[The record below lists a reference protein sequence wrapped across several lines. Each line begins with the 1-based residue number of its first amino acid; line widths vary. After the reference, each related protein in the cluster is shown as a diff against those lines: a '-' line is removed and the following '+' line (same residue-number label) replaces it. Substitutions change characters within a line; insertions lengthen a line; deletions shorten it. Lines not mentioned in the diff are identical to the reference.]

1 MKKISLLVLAC
12 LAASVGAFDE
22 YGPMAAGKT
31 EVDVMAAYS
40 LSPESGDFTPA
51 LQAKYGII
59 DGLDVEAFVAI
70 PTDPE
75 FGIDQPNIALK
86 YNHAESGWG
95 GFVAI
100 DLPFASDKIN
110 SDPSTVFH
118 FAAQYLKT
126 FDKIVLTDW
135 LKFNS
140 SFKDGD
146 DGAIDLY
153 VKPQYN
159 VSDKLGPYLGL
170 EWTTSGKFEGYAIA
184 FKPGV
189 NYVVN
194 DMVSVE
200 GQVPVTKI
208 KDVDDLFVSAYVRAY
223 FVF

>member
-1 MKKISLLVLAC
+1 MKKLSVLVLSA

-22 YGPMAAGKT
+22 YGPMAKGKT
-31 EVDVMAAYS
+31 EIDVMANYDI
-40 LSPESGDFTPA
+40 SPEAGGLTPS
-51 LQAKYGII
+51 LQAKYGIV
-59 DGLDVEAFVAI
+59 DGLDVEVFAAL

-75 FGIDQPNIALK
+75 FGLDQPNIALK
-86 YNHAESGWG
+86 YNDAKTGFG
-95 GFVAI
+95 GFAAI
-100 DLPFASDKIN
+100 DLPFASEKIN
-110 SDPSTVFH
+110 PDPSAYFH

-126 FDKIVLTDW
+126 FDNIVLTDW
-135 LKFNS
+135 LKFSS

-170 EWTTSGKFEGYAIA
+170 QWITSGKFEGYTIA

-194 DMVSVE
+194 DMVSIE
-200 GQVPVTKI
+200 GQVPVAKT
-208 KDVDDLFVSAYVRAY
+208 KDVDDLYVGAYAGAY